1 MEYREFG
8 NTGKMLSILGFGAMR
23 LPILGDKTED
33 IDYPLATKM
42 VRYAIDN
49 GVNYLD
55 TAYPYHGGQSEKF
68 CAHAMK
74 DGYRDKVYIAT
85 KLPVWNVQ
93 TAEDM
98 PRILDEQLANLET
111 DSIDF
116 YLIHALSNKSWPNM
130 QTLDYKSFLDKARAD
145 GKIKHIGFSFHD
157 SYDLFTEIVDDY
169 PWDFCQIQLNYLD
182 EDYQAGLKGMRY
194 AHDKGL
200 GIIIM
205 EPLRGGMLART
216 ELPADIKSLWESGAT
231 GRTPAAW
238 ALKYLWNMEEVGVVL
253 SGMSTME
260 QTEENVKIAAE
271 TKANSLTPEENRIIS
286 AVKDIFKSR
295 MRVDCTR
302 CNYCM
307 PCPHG
312 VNIPENF
319 WAYNHDA
326 LFGDTDKAKFWINN
340 WLEEQ
345 QRASNC
351 VECGKC
357 ETKCPQN
364 ISIMKHLKAIK
375 ELYID

>member
-8 NTGKMLSILGFGAMR
+8 NTGKKLSILGFGAMR
-23 LPILGDKTED
+23 LPITSAKTED

-68 CAHAMK
+68 CAHALQ

-98 PRILDEQLANLET
+98 PRILDEQLANLAV

-130 QTLDYKSFLDKARAD
+130 QALDYKSFLDKARAD

-194 AHDKGL
+194 AHDKGM

-238 ALKYLWNMEEVGVVL
+238 ALKYLWNMEEIGVVL

-271 TKANSLTPEENRIIS
+271 TKANSLTSEENRIIS

-307 PCPHG
+307 PCPRG

-364 ISIMKHLKAIK
+364 ISIIKHLKAIK